1 MNKLAKALVIAGV
14 AVLGVV
20 ANGRAQVQQPI
31 NFNLKLY
38 DSSGGGV
45 HIIKITT
52 KDVIENLL
60 GDTNVA
66 GAKLWLIMPNDIAPA
81 GDNGNIGASLRVTDS
96 QGNIIVETTSDTFN
110 IYQTSY
116 TGRHQNLCVEPVL
129 AGFRRVGSRAVWNG
143 NLDQKQNKTPGG
155 QGSFRVAVSGT
166 CSLGGTSNG
175 QVPCTGSIVGGAA
188 KPAS

>member
-1 MNKLAKALVIAGV
+1 MSCGDEALETSIMNKLAKALAIAGV

-45 HIIKITT
+45 HIIKITN
-52 KDVIENLL
+52 KDVIQNLL

-66 GAKLWLIMPNDIAPA
+66 GAKLGLIMPNDIAPA
-81 GDNGNIGASLRVTDS
+81 GDNGNIGASLRVTDP
-96 QGNIIVETTSDTFN
+96 QGNIIVETTSETFN

-116 TGRHQNLCVEPVL
+116 TTAGNKTYAWNQFSL
-129 AGFRRVGSRAVWNG
+129 AFGGLGAEVFGTATWTKNA
-143 NLDQKQNKTPGG
+143 KTPGG

-166 CSLGGTSNG
+166 C
-175 QVPCTGSIVGGAA
+175 
-188 KPAS
+188 